1 MGMLR
6 FLAKRLALLVLVLL
20 GATVITFV
28 ISHAVPSD
36 PARMWA
42 GPRAG
47 PTQLEQARRE
57 LGLDQPLYIQLAVY
71 ISRVF
76 RGDLGVSIH
85 TRRPVL
91 NDIAAFFPAT
101 FELTTFAMIIALAL
115 GIPMGVVSATR
126 RDRLPDHAARIFSL
140 TGVSVPIFWLGLLAQ
155 LVLSSTFHILPT
167 SGRVDSSLL
176 AIAPPAVSGLYLLD
190 ALLAGNWPFFASAF
204 VHILLPALTLSYA
217 SLAIVTRM
225 TRSTMLEVL
234 GQDYIRTARMKGLPE
249 RAVLYKHALKNALI
263 PILTIVSLCY
273 GFLLAGAVLVETI
286 FDWPGMGLY
295 ATNAILTLD
304 LPAIIGVT
312 LIVAVIY
319 VMINLVVDILYT
331 LVDPRVRYD

>member
-20 GATVITFV
+20 GATIITFV

-47 PTQLEQARRE
+47 PAQIEQARRE
-57 LGLDQPLYIQLAVY
+57 LGLDQPVYIQLVVY
-71 ISRVF
+71 ITRIL

-101 FELTTFAMIIALAL
+101 FELTTFAMIVALAL

-126 RDRLPDHAARIFSL
+126 RDKLPDHASRIFSL

-155 LVLSSTFHILPT
+155 LVFSSTLHILPT
-167 SGRVDSSLL
+167 SGRVDGSLL
-176 AIAPPAVSGLYLLD
+176 ANAPPTITGLYLFD
-190 ALLAGNWPFFASAF
+190 SLLAGNWPFFASAF
-204 VHILLPALTLSYA
+204 VHILLPGLTLSYA

-234 GQDYIRTARMKGLPE
+234 GKDYIRTARMKGLPE
-249 RAVLYKHALKNALI
+249 RVVLYKHALKNALI

-295 ATNAILTLD
+295 ATNSILTLD

-331 LVDPRVRYD
+331 FVDPRVRYD

>member
-1 MGMLR
+1 MGLLR

-20 GATVITFV
+20 GATMITFV
-28 ISHAVPSD
+28 VSHMVPSN

-42 GPRAG
+42 GPRASPG
-47 PTQLEQARRE
+47 QIEQARHE
-57 LGLDQPLYIQLAVY
+57 LGLDQPLYVQLAVY
-71 ISRVF
+71 VSRIL

-91 NDIAAFFPAT
+91 KDIADYFPAT
-101 FELTTFAMIIALAL
+101 FELTTVAMVIALAL
-115 GIPMGVVSATR
+115 GIPMGVVSATK
-126 RDRLPDHAARIFSL
+126 RDKLPDHATRIFSL

-155 LVLSSTFHILPT
+155 LVLSSTLHILPT
-167 SGRVDSSLL
+167 SGRVDALL
-176 AIAPPAVSGLYLLD
+176 QAQAPPALTGMYLLD

-249 RAVLYKHALKNALI
+249 RTVLYKHALKNTLI
-263 PILTIVSLCY
+263 PILTIVSLSY
-273 GFLLAGAVLVETI
+273 GLMLGGAVLVETI

-295 ATNAILTLD
+295 ATNSILTID
-304 LPAIIGVT
+304 LPAIVGVT
-312 LIVAVIY
+312 LVVAVIY

>member
-1 MGMLR
+1 MLR

>member
-1 MGMLR
+1 MGLLR
-6 FLAKRLALLVLVLL
+6 FVVKRLALLALVLL
-20 GATVITFV
+20 GATIITFAV
-28 ISHAVPSD
+28 SHMVPSD

-42 GPRAG
+42 GPRAS
-47 PTQLEQARRE
+47 QIQIEQARRE
-57 LGLDQPLYIQLAVY
+57 LGLDQPLYAQLAVY
-71 ISRVF
+71 ISRIL
-76 RGDLGVSIH
+76 RGDLGISIH

-91 NDIAAFFPAT
+91 NDIVDYFPAT
-101 FELTTFAMIIALAL
+101 FELTTVAMILALAL

-126 RDRLPDHAARIFSL
+126 RDRLPDHATRIVSL

-167 SGRVDSSLL
+167 SGRVDALLQAQAPPVLTGMYLLDSLL
-176 AIAPPAVSGLYLLD
+176 AGK
-190 ALLAGNWPFFASAF
+190 WPFFASALA
-204 VHILLPALTLSYA
+204 HILLPALTLSYA

-234 GQDYIRTARMKGLPE
+234 GQDYIRTARMKGLSE
-249 RAVLYKHALKNALI
+249 RVVLYKHALKNALI

-273 GFLLAGAVLVETI
+273 GLLLGGAVLVETI

-295 ATNAILTLD
+295 ATNSILTLD
-304 LPAIIGVT
+304 LPAIVGVT
-312 LIVAVIY
+312 LVVAAIY

-331 LVDPRVRYD
+331 IVDPRVRYD